1 MQIKQVIK
9 QLKTEL
15 KLLKS
20 ESKEMMKYSKNPEMI
35 YHIKYIEDNIE
46 VAEAECEKL
55 LDISSSDCNKE
66 KLIIEVNQAYDFLAR
81 GYDSL
86 YFRSTFSFL
95 KEFRYEEEING
106 MLAYFYIDA
115 KREMFEQKANE
126 FKNIK
131 F

>member
-9 QLKTEL
+9 HLKAEL
-15 KLLKS
+15 KLLKA
-20 ESKEMMKYSKNPEMI
+20 ESKEMMRYSKNPEMI

-46 VAEAECEKL
+46 VAEAEYEKL
-55 LDISSSDCNKE
+55 LDISSDCNKE

-95 KEFRYEEEING
+95 KEFGYEEEING
-106 MLAYFYIDA
+106 MPAYFYIDA
-115 KREMFEQKANE
+115 KREVFEQKANE
-126 FKNIK
+126 LKIK
-131 F
+131 Y

>member
-1 MQIKQVIK
+1 
-9 QLKTEL
+9 
-15 KLLKS
+15 
-20 ESKEMMKYSKNPEMI
+20 MKYSKNPEMI

-46 VAEAECEKL
+46 VAEAEYEKL